1 MFCKSCGKE
10 INNDAVV
17 CPFCGCQQQPYQQF
31 QPYQQPDVVD
41 VGLVV
46 LSVIIPIAG
55 IILGAVNLSNGKQK
69 SGKACLI
76 ASVVTISIMLIVGIV
91 GATFAALLWWE

>member
-1 MFCKSCGKE
+1 MFCVSCGKE
-10 INNDAVV
+10 IDNDAVV
-17 CPFCGCQQQPYQQF
+17 CPFCGCQQQF